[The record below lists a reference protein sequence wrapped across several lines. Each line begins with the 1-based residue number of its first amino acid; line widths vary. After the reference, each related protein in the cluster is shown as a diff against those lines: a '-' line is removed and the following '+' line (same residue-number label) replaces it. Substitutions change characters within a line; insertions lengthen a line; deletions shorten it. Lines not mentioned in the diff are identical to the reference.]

1 MQQHDADRLMDSSAL
16 TSAAMDRTTLRQHAR
31 REAFKRI
38 RQGFKSNVAL
48 AEALGDGFSP
58 SYVSQLLNGHRG
70 IGDDVATKIED
81 RLGIAPN
88 MLDAIERFDVLTA
101 TGTVSSPG
109 SEFTA
114 VQRVLL
120 KVSAGVTGY
129 RVEHLEGNGPPIF
142 FRTDWLVSRGFKAD
156 KLYALK
162 VSGESMEPGLW
173 DGDLIVMNSADTNLV
188 DGEVF
193 VANYE
198 GEVVIKRL
206 ERNAG
211 EWWLTSDNGHR
222 FKPKKCDEHAEILG
236 RVIYKQSERI

>member
-1 MQQHDADRLMDSSAL
+1 MSSLATVAFL
-16 TSAAMDRTTLRQHAR
+16 YHLAMDRRDILQ
-31 REAFKRI
+31 
-38 RQGFKSNVAL
+38 AL
-48 AEALGDGFSP
+48 
-58 SYVSQLLNGHRG
+58 
-70 IGDDVATKIED
+70 IDD
-81 RLGIAPN
+81 
-88 MLDAIERFDVLTA
+88 RFDGKQIDFAKAICKQAAQVNQWLTGRRNFGDASARHVEITLGLGQGYFDGNA
-101 TGTVSSPG
+101 TPTRPPSVAVEPG
-109 SEFTA
+109 SDFVP

-142 FRTDWLVSRGFKAD
+142 FRADWLASRGYKAER
-156 KLYALK
+156 LYALK

-173 DGDLIVMNSADTNLV
+173 DSDLVVMNSAEAMPI

-211 EWWLTSDNGHR
+211 EWWLTSDNPR